1 MTSHG
6 FVDKL
11 KKNMHECNKNEK
23 RPWRGNKEPDKDV
36 TADVTET
43 EIQFSTSQGRLVSIH

>member
-11 KKNMHECNKNEK
+11 KETCTNVIKM
-23 RPWRGNKEPDKDV
+23 RIRSWRGNKEPDK
-36 TADVTET
+36 DVTET